1 MERRTVGQVTLKLA
15 WLPVTLALA
24 ACAGDSA
31 GPMGPSP
38 MPSGSMG
45 GSASSTGQVASQLQG
60 KWRLQRIEKT
70 GGPGVAVQEPDRF
83 VADFT
88 SDSRVQLVA
97 DCNRCAAGYTAGANS
112 LSVSPMACTRA
123 YCSTTAPMDTDFAG
137 LVGAASYWSVSGG
150 QLKLSSSQG
159 SLFLAR

>member
-1 MERRTVGQVTLKLA
+1 MEPRTMGRVTLKLA

-38 MPSGSMG
+38 LP
-45 GSASSTGQVASQLQG
+45 SASTDGSTSSAGLAGAQLQG

-70 GGPGVAVQEPDRF
+70 GAPGVAVQEPDRF

-97 DCNRCAAGYTAGANS
+97 DCNRCAAGYTAGAS
-112 LSVSPMACTRA
+112 TLSVSPMACTRA
-123 YCSTTAPMDTDFAG
+123 YCSTTAPLDTDFAG
-137 LVGAASYWSVSGG
+137 LVSSASSWSVSGD
-150 QLKLSSSQG
+150 QLKLSSSDG
-159 SLFLAR
+159 SLLLAR